1 MSCCF
6 DESFSTEKWVL
17 INKCWRLSLL
27 FTLYHPLARWLFQH
41 YAQNQVFFNRAFLKS
56 QIFVNSESLFDS
68 NTQRKKSLLIFIY
81 WFLLLV
87 YLELLWDVLS
97 VCCSSDNIRSGPIRA
112 ELDRALTNR
121 RPSLGSSCGQQRG
134 DERTA
139 HASQHRP
146 WNPEVH
152 Q

>member
-6 DESFSTEKWVL
+6 DESFSTENWVS
-17 INKCWRLSLL
+17 IKKCWRLSLL
-27 FTLYHPLARWLFQH
+27 FTIYHPFAWWLLQH

-56 QIFVNSESLFDS
+56 QIFVNSKSLLES

-87 YLELLWDVLS
+87 YLELLWDVQS
-97 VCCSSDNIRSGPIRA
+97 VCCSSDNIRSRPIRA
-112 ELDRALTNR
+112 ELTRALANHK
-121 RPSLGSSCGQQRG
+121 PSLESSCGQQRR
-134 DERTA
+134 DEATA